1 MLSLGLRLKIE
12 TSMAVIVAC
21 AVLQNIC
28 VEHNEDL
35 PPCDPATQELQMN
48 DLENIQIE
56 PENEENVGNA
66 RTYLVNDYFPHIIR
80 N

>member
-1 MLSLGLRLKIE
+1 MKLRLKID

-28 VEHNEDL
+28 VDHNEDL
-35 PPCDPATQELQMN
+35 PPCDPAQGQLQIN
-48 DLENIQIE
+48 DLKDIHLE

-66 RTYLVNDYFPHIIR
+66 RTFLVNDYFSHIMR